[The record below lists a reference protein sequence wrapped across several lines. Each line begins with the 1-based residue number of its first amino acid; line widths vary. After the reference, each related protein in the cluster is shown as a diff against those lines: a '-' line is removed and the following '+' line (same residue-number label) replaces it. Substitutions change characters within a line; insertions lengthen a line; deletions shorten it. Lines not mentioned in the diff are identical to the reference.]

1 MVLTVSTLTLETISS
16 SPHPFLLFLQSTQ
29 LVPWYAFDFQT
40 SSSHGIQLNKGAH
53 TVFVIIVT
61 LLYNH
66 YITVSEQCAN
76 TDGSNLKAVSKSTL
90 MCTRLAVAV
99 PSLYYSS
106 LAHKRWT
113 ACIPSPPLP
122 VAEIPTSL
130 KTHKE
135 SKYAR

>member
-1 MVLTVSTLTLETISS
+1 M
-16 SPHPFLLFLQSTQ
+16 
-29 LVPWYAFDFQT
+29 
-40 SSSHGIQLNKGAH
+40 
-53 TVFVIIVT
+53 FVIIVT